1 MLIMYFAKFQQPGVL
16 DIIDRNM
23 LIMEAFWEVLDRAL
37 NNVSEFLNI
46 GETFLQQE
54 NAEVEQEVR
63 AAVNNLFQSD
73 DPAEDAVLLEDAKHT
88 KWKVQDK
95 LLYQMQNW
103 I

>member
-1 MLIMYFAKFQQPGVL
+1 MYFEKFQQPGVL
-16 DIIDRNM
+16 DITDRNR
-23 LIMEAFWEVLDRAL
+23 LIMEAFWEVLDRVL

-73 DPAEDAVLLEDAKHT
+73 NPAEDAVLLEDAKHI
-88 KWKVQDK
+88 KWKVQGK